1 MGEPRRI
8 QALARLEEIHL
19 YGYTIFDAVEHN
31 MELFSRSIKL
41 EQLEFGKFEVRFY
54 DEAHIQSIL
63 PAFFTALSFPR
74 TQADY
79 KLSWMKLPPLKP
91 GPHAYTV
98 SSSELVL
105 ECLEC
110 DTVRLLMEHLDLEE
124 KTILTLDRSSIDD
137 VKICQPG
144 PLILRDVEGDL
155 VLPLYNWYGDDLDV
169 QALMITSSAPWERRA
184 FLRSQSICVTLF
196 LSAVYAIWLEGGC
209 TTAAYGIQ

>member
-155 VLPLYNWYGDDLDV
+155 ALPLYNWYGDDLYVDRC
-169 QALMITSSAPWERRA
+169 PGFNDY
-184 FLRSQSICVTLF
+184 FLCSLGYV
-196 LSAVYAIWLEGGC
+196 
-209 TTAAYGIQ
+209 

>member
-1 MGEPRRI
+1 MKPHVHRCTEIYIEVSYGSSLPTVSRDLYGISTHLRKLSLICDYDNGPPKTLESMGEPRRI

-91 GPHAYTV
+91 GPRAYTV

-105 ECLEC
+105 ESG
-110 DTVRLLMEHLDLEE
+110 M
-124 KTILTLDRSSIDD
+124 
-137 VKICQPG
+137 
-144 PLILRDVEGDL
+144 
-155 VLPLYNWYGDDLDV
+155 
-169 QALMITSSAPWERRA
+169 
-184 FLRSQSICVTLF
+184 
-196 LSAVYAIWLEGGC
+196 
-209 TTAAYGIQ
+209 